1 MKIAVAGT
9 GYVGLSLAV
18 LLSQHNEV
26 HALDI
31 VPEKVDKI
39 NNYQSPIQD
48 DEIERFLAEAKAGE
62 RLLDLHATVD
72 VAEAYTG
79 VDYAVIATP
88 TNYDSDRNFFDT
100 SSVEAAIAA
109 VRSVNPDAWIVIKST
124 IPVGY
129 TAGLRERLGDSK
141 IFFSP
146 EFLRE
151 SKALYDN
158 LHPSRIV
165 VGAPKED
172 AEAVAA
178 AERFARLL
186 AQGADPAE
194 LERVNVDG
202 TIGIPELVLGTTEAE
217 AVKLFA
223 NTYLALRVAYFNELD
238 TYCEVRGLNTRDVID
253 GVCLEPRIGSHYNNP
268 SFGYG
273 GYCLPKDTKQLLA
286 NYKDVP
292 QNLIEAIVDANRTRK
307 DFVADEVL
315 QMVWD
320 RVYEGKPKP
329 VVGVYRL
336 TMKSNSD
343 NFRASSI
350 QGVMKRVKAKGVPVV
365 VYEPTLEAPE
375 FFGSEVTHDLE
386 AFKAG
391 CDVIVAVLGEDDKR
405 VGESHSRTS
414 LELPGRQQQLL
425 EALHAT
431 GVPVVLVLVNGQ
443 PLTVNWAAQN
453 VPAIL
458 ESWFP
463 SVQGGTAIAETLFG
477 DYNPGGKLTITF
489 PRSTGQIELNFPYKK
504 GSHGAQPR
512 KGPNGGGVTRV
523 LGSIYPFGYGLSY
536 TTFAYGNLRITPEPS
551 HTQSSFRVTCDVT
564 NTGDRRG
571 DEVVQLYV
579 SDKFSSVVTYESVL
593 RGFERV
599 TLEPGET
606 KSVSFEITPSHLELL
621 DSNMNRTVEPGEF
634 EIRIGA
640 SSEDIRLRKTIRLS

>member
-31 VPEKVDKI
+31 VPEKVKKI
-39 NNYQSPIQD
+39 NNYVSPIQD
-48 DEIERFLAEAKAGE
+48 DEIERFLVEAKSGE
-62 RLLDLHATVD
+62 RELDLHATVD

-79 VDYAVIATP
+79 ADYAVIATP

-172 AEAVAA
+172 ADAVAA
-178 AERFARLL
+178 AERFAGLL

-194 LERVNVDG
+194 LERVNADG
-202 TIGIPELVLGTTEAE
+202 SKGIPELVLGTTEAE

-253 GVCLEPRIGSHYNNP
+253 GVCLEPRIGTHYNNP

-286 NYKDVP
+286 NYNQVP

-307 DFVADEVL
+307 EFVASEVMEHIKDV
-315 QMVWD
+315 QD
-320 RVYEGKPKP
+320 P
-329 VVGVYRL
+329 VVGIYRL
-336 TMKSNSD
+336 TMKSGSD
-343 NFRASSI
+343 NFRQSAI
-350 QGVMKRVKAKGVPVV
+350 QDVMKQFKANGIPVLI
-365 VYEPTLEAPE
+365 YEPTLDKPD
-375 FFGSEVTHDLE
+375 FQGSEVTHDL
-386 AFKAG
+386 AGFKTRAS
-391 CDVIVAVLGEDDKR
+391 VIVANRWNSDLADADAKVYTRD
-405 VGESHSRTS
+405 
-414 LELPGRQQQLL
+414 
-425 EALHAT
+425 
-431 GVPVVLVLVNGQ
+431 
-443 PLTVNWAAQN
+443 
-453 VPAIL
+453 
-458 ESWFP
+458 
-463 SVQGGTAIAETLFG
+463 LF
-477 DYNPGGKLTITF
+477 
-489 PRSTGQIELNFPYKK
+489 
-504 GSHGAQPR
+504 
-512 KGPNGGGVTRV
+512 
-523 LGSIYPFGYGLSY
+523 
-536 TTFAYGNLRITPEPS
+536 
-551 HTQSSFRVTCDVT
+551 
-564 NTGDRRG
+564 RR
-571 DEVVQLYV
+571 D
-579 SDKFSSVVTYESVL
+579 
-593 RGFERV
+593 
-599 TLEPGET
+599 
-606 KSVSFEITPSHLELL
+606 
-621 DSNMNRTVEPGEF
+621 
-634 EIRIGA
+634 
-640 SSEDIRLRKTIRLS
+640 

>member
-1 MKIAVAGT
+1 MPGLHCEIELEKKMKIAVAGT

-31 VPEKVDKI
+31 VPEKVEKI
-39 NNYQSPIQD
+39 NSYVSPIQD

-62 RLLDLHATVD
+62 RELDLHATVD
-72 VAEAYTG
+72 VAEAYTDA
-79 VDYAVIATP
+79 DYAVIATP

-165 VGAPKED
+165 VGAPKD
-172 AEAVAA
+172 DPEAVAA
-178 AERFARLL
+178 AEKFAGLL
-186 AQGADPAE
+186 AQGADPSE
-194 LERVNVDG
+194 LERVNADG
-202 TIGIPELVLGTTEAE
+202 SRGIPELVLGTTEAE

-365 VYEPTLEAPE
+365 VYEPTLDAPE

-391 CDVIVAVLGEDDKR
+391 CDVIVANRWSDELADVADKVYTR
-405 VGESHSRTS
+405 D
-414 LELPGRQQQLL
+414 L
-425 EALHAT
+425 
-431 GVPVVLVLVNGQ
+431 
-443 PLTVNWAAQN
+443 
-453 VPAIL
+453 
-458 ESWFP
+458 
-463 SVQGGTAIAETLFG
+463 
-477 DYNPGGKLTITF
+477 
-489 PRSTGQIELNFPYKK
+489 YK
-504 GSHGAQPR
+504 R
-512 KGPNGGGVTRV
+512 
-523 LGSIYPFGYGLSY
+523 
-536 TTFAYGNLRITPEPS
+536 
-551 HTQSSFRVTCDVT
+551 D
-564 NTGDRRG
+564 
-571 DEVVQLYV
+571 
-579 SDKFSSVVTYESVL
+579 
-593 RGFERV
+593 
-599 TLEPGET
+599 
-606 KSVSFEITPSHLELL
+606 
-621 DSNMNRTVEPGEF
+621 
-634 EIRIGA
+634 
-640 SSEDIRLRKTIRLS
+640 